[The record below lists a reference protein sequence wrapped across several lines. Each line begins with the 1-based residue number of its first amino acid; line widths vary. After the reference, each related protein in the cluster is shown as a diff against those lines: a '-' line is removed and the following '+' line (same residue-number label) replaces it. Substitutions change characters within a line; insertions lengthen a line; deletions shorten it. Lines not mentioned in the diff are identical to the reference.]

1 MVPSV
6 CVCSC
11 PASEELPSGP
21 PAPGVL
27 VESIRGGARP
37 CGPKV
42 GVPDRP
48 RDALSNAPGRSRVPL
63 LSAEKKTLEG
73 RDSPTRQSFR
83 PRQCPRGADF
93 ERPREGMNAKTSHV
107 EVALYCL
114 LGCATASSIGALIEL
129 QPPNSDQRSNACVLQ
144 VTWLLLRNE
153 CGVSDACCE

>member
-1 MVPSV
+1 MVRAVGGNARSALGKSVSFRIPRGPRSANSRHENRPRPPGPTVPDPPQDAPSHGEDR
-6 CVCSC
+6 SC
-11 PASEELPSGP
+11 IP
-21 PAPGVL
+21 
-27 VESIRGGARP
+27 RGSLE
-37 CGPKV
+37 KKNTLS
-42 GVPDRP
+42 PDRP
-48 RDALSNAPGRSRVPL
+48 I
-63 LSAEKKTLEG
+63 
-73 RDSPTRQSFR
+73 RQSFR
-83 PRQCPRGADF
+83 PRQCPKGADF